1 MKSISVK
8 GDNLSAQFQ
17 YSVSLSLSLSLHS
30 GAHKIVRMAIK
41 ENNNQSV
48 HSIIF
53 HAKHRIKH
61 HFCI

>member
-17 YSVSLSLSLSLHS
+17 YSVSLSLSLSLS
-30 GAHKIVRMAIK
+30 ILVHKIVRMAIK

-53 HAKHRIKH
+53 S
-61 HFCI
+61 C